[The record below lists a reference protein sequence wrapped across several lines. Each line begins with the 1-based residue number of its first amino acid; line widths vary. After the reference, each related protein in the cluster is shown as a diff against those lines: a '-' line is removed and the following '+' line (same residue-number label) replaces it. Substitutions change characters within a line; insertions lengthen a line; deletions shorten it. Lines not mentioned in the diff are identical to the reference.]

1 MSPQR
6 NLIPG
11 PWPVPAQAAERPVRL
26 ERSDG
31 TVLDAFADF
40 ETAIRYREEQELGTE
55 WEIRDARGE
64 PTDLDRMLLLG
75 MVLRDHLRSIWRH
88 KQFDLLLHGEVRKL
102 PSVSCDGLQDLSAL
116 SAAAAL
122 NEAGHDNWRAVTGLV
137 HTGGASTKHAWLERE
152 DGLILD
158 FMADRF
164 GRGPLALIE
173 PHDRQEARY
182 EATGSLAGHDEWSP
196 WTERLPSKISA
207 ILPEPERDL
216 APAM

>member
-11 PWPVPAQAAERPVRL
+11 PWPTPAQASERPVRL

-31 TVLDAFADF
+31 TVLDEFADF
-40 ETAIRYREEQELGTE
+40 QAAIRYREEQELGAE

-64 PTDLDRMLLLG
+64 PTDTDRMLLLG
-75 MVLRDHLRSIWRH
+75 MVLRDHLRSFWRH
-88 KQFDLLLHGEVRKL
+88 KQFDLLLHGKVRKL
-102 PSVSCDGLQDLSAL
+102 PRVSCEGLQDRSAV

-122 NEAGHDNWRAVTGLV
+122 HEAGHHNWKAVTGFV
-137 HTGGASTKHAWLERE
+137 HFGNVDTKHAWLERD

-173 PHDRQEARY
+173 PHDRLEVRY
-182 EATGSLAGHDEWSP
+182 EAVGNPTVDDEWVP
-196 WTERLPSKISA
+196 WAERLASKISVT
-207 ILPEPERDL
+207 LPQPELDPEP
-216 APAM
+216 AM